1 MAGLNIDLDP
11 SGPLFDGRAPAII
24 DDLVR
29 EAAWVVGTKAL
40 SEVQMLLDASI
51 RNPTPYYETQIT
63 IDRRVDDVRVH
74 DRGIIYGP
82 WLEGTGSRN
91 RTTRFKGYAS
101 FRRAA
106 QEIER
111 RVPEIVEPVVRRMV
125 AELNGAG

>member
-1 MAGLNIDLDP
+1 MAGFEIDLHTE
-11 SGPLFDGRAPAII
+11 GPLFDGRWRGIV
-24 DDLVR
+24 DDFVA
-29 EAAWVVGTKAL
+29 EMAWVVGTKAL
-40 SEVQMLLDASI
+40 SEVQDLLHASI

-106 QEIER
+106 QEIEQ
-111 RVPEIVEPVVRRMV
+111 RVPEIVEPIARRFI
-125 AELNGAG
+125 AELNERG